1 MQWADVVEEQQM
13 IHLIHTKEQLE
24 YVRLNKE
31 YDFVKKR
38 ALVNFL
44 YNSRSELEHHF
55 HTRAQSMLSSI
66 ERYEQTNLKNL
77 LNSIGKGALEKVTAA
92 LKDPSQSSA
101 IKDAAF

>member
-1 MQWADVVEEQQM
+1 M

-44 YNSRSELEHHF
+44 
-55 HTRAQSMLSSI
+55 
-66 ERYEQTNLKNL
+66 
-77 LNSIGKGALEKVTAA
+77 
-92 LKDPSQSSA
+92 
-101 IKDAAF
+101 

>member
-44 YNSRSELEHHF
+44 
-55 HTRAQSMLSSI
+55 
-66 ERYEQTNLKNL
+66 
-77 LNSIGKGALEKVTAA
+77 
-92 LKDPSQSSA
+92 
-101 IKDAAF
+101 

>member
-1 MQWADVVEEQQM
+1 MQWADVVEEKQM

-44 YNSRSELEHHF
+44 
-55 HTRAQSMLSSI
+55 
-66 ERYEQTNLKNL
+66 
-77 LNSIGKGALEKVTAA
+77 
-92 LKDPSQSSA
+92 
-101 IKDAAF
+101 